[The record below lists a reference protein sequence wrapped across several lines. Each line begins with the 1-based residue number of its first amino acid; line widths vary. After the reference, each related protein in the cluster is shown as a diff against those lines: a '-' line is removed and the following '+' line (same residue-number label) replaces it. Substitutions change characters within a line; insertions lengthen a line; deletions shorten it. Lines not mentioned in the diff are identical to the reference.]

1 MPVPRKWE
9 ESPLSTSI
17 KTNALWLIKLR
28 WVAVA
33 GQFFTIAGV
42 RYVLGIE
49 LSLLPLLVVVGVAA
63 VTNLLLMAWYRLR
76 PEDLVEN
83 GPAEAA
89 PRHTG
94 RMLLAGVM
102 LLDLLLLTALLY
114 FSGGPYNPFSVFY
127 FVNLSL
133 AALIVPGRWAWLLTA
148 TAIACYAALFFHH
161 VPLRELGPVSPVA
174 DGAEKT
180 PFLSVRDKG
189 LLVAFATCASVV
201 VYFMTRVTAALARR
215 EQELRH
221 AQILRARAE
230 KLQALGTLAAGAAH
244 ELASPLSTIAV
255 VAKEVER
262 AIQHSGEEELRDDVA
277 LIRSELDRCRAI
289 LDRMA
294 AEAGQATGER
304 WATVDVDEL
313 VQLVLDGLP
322 SGARV
327 KLHLARDAEQ
337 THLFVPPNV
346 LAQAIRGL
354 IKNAIDASGPQNEVQ
369 WAIRRDG
376 ETLVSE
382 VSDRGCG
389 MPDAVLERV
398 GEPFFSTKEPGQGM
412 GLGVFLARSVIERLG
427 GSLQFHSQTGEGTT
441 ATMKL
446 PIKAADSAPVAH
458 LY

>member
-1 MPVPRKWE
+1 M
-9 ESPLSTSI
+9 
-17 KTNALWLIKLR
+17 IKLR

-33 GQFFTIAGV
+33 GQFLTIAGV
-42 RYVLGIE
+42 RYVLRIE
-49 LSLLPLLVVVGVAA
+49 LDLVSLLIVVGIAA

-76 PEDLVEN
+76 PEDLVET
-83 GPAEAA
+83 GPSESA

-94 RMLLAGVM
+94 RVLLAGVM

-114 FSGGPYNPFSVFY
+114 LSGGPYNPFSVFY

-148 TAIACYAALFFHH
+148 TAVICYAALFFNH
-161 VPLRELGPVSPVA
+161 VTLPELGRVSQVP
-174 DGAEKT
+174 DGIDEL
-180 PFLSVRDKG
+180 PFLTVRDKG

-215 EQELRH
+215 ERELRQ

-244 ELASPLSTIAV
+244 ELASPLSTIAI

-262 AIQHSGEEELRDDVA
+262 AVQHSGEEELRDDVA

-304 WATVDVDEL
+304 WATIDVDEL
-313 VQLVLDGLP
+313 VQLVLEGLP

-327 KLHLARDAEQ
+327 KLELARDAEQ
-337 THLFVPPNV
+337 TRLFVPPNV
-346 LAQAIRGL
+346 LSQAIRGL
-354 IKNAIDASGPQNEVQ
+354 IKNAIDASGPQNEVL
-369 WAIRRDG
+369 WRIRCAG
-376 ETLVSE
+376 ETLVAE

-389 MPDAVLERV
+389 MPDAVLQRV

-441 ATMKL
+441 ATMEL
-446 PIKAADSAPVAH
+446 PLKAADAAPVTH
-458 LY
+458 V

>member
-1 MPVPRKWE
+1 M
-9 ESPLSTSI
+9 
-17 KTNALWLIKLR
+17 
-28 WVAVA
+28 AVA
-33 GQFFTIAGV
+33 GQFLTIAGV
-42 RYVLGIE
+42 RYVLRIE
-49 LSLLPLLVVVGVAA
+49 LDLVSLLIVVGIAA

-76 PEDLVEN
+76 PEDLVET
-83 GPAEAA
+83 GPAETA

-114 FSGGPYNPFSVFY
+114 LTGGPYNPFSVFY

-148 TAIACYAALFFHH
+148 TAVICYAALFFNH
-161 VPLRELGPVSPVA
+161 VTLPELGRVSQA
-174 DGAEKT
+174 SDGIDEL
-180 PFLSVRDKG
+180 PFLTVRDKG

-215 EQELRH
+215 ERELRQ

-244 ELASPLSTIAV
+244 ELASPLSTIAI

-262 AIQHSGEEELRDDVA
+262 AVQHSGEEELRDDVA

-304 WATVDVDEL
+304 WATIDVDEL
-313 VQLVLDGLP
+313 VQLVLEGLP

-327 KLHLARDAEQ
+327 KLELARDAEQ
-337 THLFVPPNV
+337 TRLFVPPNV

-354 IKNAIDASGPQNEVQ
+354 IKNAIDASGPQNEVL
-369 WAIRRDG
+369 WRIRCAG
-376 ETLVSE
+376 ETLVAE

-389 MPDAVLERV
+389 MPDAVLQRV

-441 ATMKL
+441 ATMEL
-446 PIKAADSAPVAH
+446 PLKAADAAPVTH
-458 LY
+458 V

>member
-1 MPVPRKWE
+1 M
-9 ESPLSTSI
+9 
-17 KTNALWLIKLR
+17 
-28 WVAVA
+28 AVA
-33 GQFFTIAGV
+33 GQFLTIAGV
-42 RYVLGIE
+42 RFVLGIQ
-49 LSLLPLLVVVGVAA
+49 LDLASLLAVVGVAA
-63 VTNLLLMAWYRLR
+63 ATNLMLMAWHRFR
-76 PEDLVEN
+76 PGDLAA
-83 GPAEAA
+83 AES
-89 PRHTG
+89 PHPG
-94 RMLLAGVM
+94 RFLLSGVM
-102 LLDLLLLTALLY
+102 LLDLLLLTALL
-114 FSGGPYNPFSVFY
+114 FLTGGPYNPFSVFY

-133 AALIVPGRWAWLLTA
+133 AALIVPGRWAWMLTLA
-148 TAIACYAALFFHH
+148 AVLCYGTLFLDY
-161 VPLRELGPVSPVA
+161 VPLPELGTVPRPV
-174 DGAEKT
+174 DGVDEL
-180 PFLSVRDKG
+180 PLLSVRDKG

-215 EQELRH
+215 ERELRE
-221 AQILRARAE
+221 AQIHRARAE

-262 AIQHSGEEELRDDVA
+262 AVQNSGEEELREDVG

-304 WATVDVDEL
+304 WATVGVDEL

-327 KLHLARDAEQ
+327 KLELARSAEESR
-337 THLFVPPNV
+337 LFVPPNV

-354 IKNAIDASGPQNEVQ
+354 VKNAIDASGPQNEVL
-369 WAIRRDG
+369 WKLSRAG
-376 ETLVSE
+376 ETLVAE

-427 GSLQFHSQTGEGTT
+427 GSLQFHSQSGEGTT
-441 ATMKL
+441 ATMRL
-446 PIKAADSAPVAH
+446 PIKASDTAPVTQTS
-458 LY
+458 